1 MNFLSRMLR
10 FLFWVLVLSWSV
22 RLLRSLVNW
31 MIRGATTPDSGRQ
44 AADVAGASQPSGV
57 TRRLVRDPMCGVHVA
72 EAMAIPLREGEQT
85 LHFCS
90 ATCRDQYVATMTEKK
105 IAASGCG

>member
-10 FLFWVLVLSWSV
+10 FVFWLLILSWSV

-31 MIRGATTPDSGRQ
+31 MLRGATPRQPDRQ
-44 AADVAGASQPSGV
+44 DADAAGALGADGLV
-57 TRRLVRDPMCGVHVA
+57 RRLVRDPVCGVHVA
-72 EAMAIPLREGEQT
+72 EAVAIPLREGAQT

-90 ATCRDQYVATMTEKK
+90 LTCRDQYLAGVVEKK
-105 IAASGCG
+105 IAASG